1 MYKRAG
7 DLGKRPSR
15 KDLSYGEY
23 YEWLEQATDAR
34 DRYLAGE
41 LSEEQAL
48 EIIGVK

>member
-41 LSEEQAL
+41 LREEKAL
-48 EIIGVK
+48 EPV